1 MLSPE
6 TIEDGRHMLAV
17 CNACR
22 YCEGYCPVF
31 PAMENRLVFEKGD
44 LAYLAN
50 LCHNCGECLYACQYA
65 PPHEFGIDV
74 PRKLAE
80 IRLASYEEYC
90 WPEPLS
96 AAFRQHSVKT
106 ASAVVLGS
114 SAVLLALA
122 VMSGADL
129 WPADPGGDFYRV
141 VPHGVMV
148 ALFGLAGA
156 FATLALAIGC
166 VRAVRSFRAPVAP
179 GLSPV
184 APGLSGPAN
193 GGAKSPAL
201 QGPALRLSGL
211 WSGLR
216 DALTLRHLH
225 GSGADCTDSEE
236 QRSPWRRRFHHCTMY
251 GFLLCFASTSVAAL
265 YHVVFGWRAP
275 YGYASLPVVL
285 GTLGGAGL
293 LIGPAGLFAVRR
305 RRDPALTD
313 PAQDGLDAAFILML
327 FMTSATGLLLLALRG
342 QPAMTLL
349 LVVHLGFVLG
359 LFLTLPYG
367 KFVHGLYRTAALL
380 KYASEA
386 NP

>member
-1 MLSPE
+1 
-6 TIEDGRHMLAV
+6 MLAV

-74 PRKLAE
+74 PRMLAE
-80 IRLASYEEYC
+80 IRLGSYEDYC

-148 ALFGLAGA
+148 ALFGLVGV

-166 VRAVRSFRAPVAP
+166 WRAARSFRAPVAT
-179 GLSPV
+179 GFSVASAFLTPV
-184 APGLSGPAN
+184 ALAEGVSRTAT
-193 GGAKSPAL
+193 GGF
-201 QGPALRLSGL
+201 

-225 GSGADCTDSEE
+225 ASGADCTDAEE

-305 RRDPALTD
+305 RRDPALAD
-313 PAQDGLDAAFILML
+313 PAQDGLDTAFILML